1 MYAKYFSKCVY
12 VHTYAGGKGGGLHS
26 GATINYFVV
35 RLHKLHQASRVKTVN
50 FPAKSDQQQGR
61 CDLTAGSLFYAA

>member
-1 MYAKYFSKCVY
+1 MLSISGSVFMC
-12 VHTYAGGKGGGLHS
+12 TLTPGGGGLHS
-26 GATINYFVV
+26 GATVNCFVV